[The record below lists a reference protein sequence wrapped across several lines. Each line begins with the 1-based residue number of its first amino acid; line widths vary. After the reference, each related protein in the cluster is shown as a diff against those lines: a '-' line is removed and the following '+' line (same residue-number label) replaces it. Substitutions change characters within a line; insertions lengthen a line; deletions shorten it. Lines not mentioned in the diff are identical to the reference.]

1 MFKAILYIF
10 IFTSLIACN
19 SKHTSEI
26 KQDSIKYFVREIK
39 KLAIEPSDSMLN
51 ISFFKLNDSVKTVKL
66 KYKYERQKGKYSYE
80 KALSK
85 FLNEKS
91 YSSLDTSLVGTFRIK
106 YSYQIEHLTFRS
118 TCVKLIDNKLE
129 IKEFD
134 CEGGWG
140 LPYKFKL
147 LKSRNK
153 KISKIEF
160 EKFREL
166 IRISELENLTSHDIE
181 NESMTCCM
189 CSYIQLETLRRKYN
203 YPKDDYKYIK
213 ITRNTKNKQNNFT
226 IACNYL
232 LDLAEVKNRY

>member
-1 MFKAILYIF
+1 MFKAILYTF
-10 IFTSLIACN
+10 ILSSLIACN

-39 KLAIEPSDSMLN
+39 KLSAEPTDSMLGIN
-51 ISFFKLNDSVKTVKL
+51 FYNLSDSVKTVKL
-66 KYKYERQKGKYSYE
+66 KRRFETLERKYSFE

-91 YSSLDTSLVGTFRIK
+91 YSSLDISLVGTFRIK
-106 YSYQIEHLTFRS
+106 YSYQVGHLTFRS

-153 KISKIEF
+153 KITKIEL

-189 CSYIQLETLRRKYN
+189 CSYIQLETLRREFN

-213 ITRNTKNKQNNFT
+213 IQRNTNNKQNNFT

-232 LDLAEVKNRY
+232 LDLAVVKNRY